1 MTFIHKHSEMQDH
14 THETV
19 AQAWTCTEE
28 FDHAKWE
35 AKSDLEAE
43 RRNERFF
50 EDMYV

>member
-1 MTFIHKHSEMQDH
+1 MAFIHKHSEMQDH

-28 FDHAKWE
+28 FDHVKWE

-43 RRNERFF
+43 RCNERFF